1 MMWAWIIALIVCVV
15 AIGILMNK
23 MEENEK
29 NDDKPNGPF
38 LHGPFDPGGFY
49 TD

>member
-1 MMWAWIIALIVCVV
+1 MIWAWIIALIVCVV
-15 AIGILMNK
+15 AISILVNK

-29 NDDKPNGPF
+29 NEDKPNGSS
-38 LHGPFDPGGFY
+38 LHGPFDQGGFY

>member
-1 MMWAWIIALIVCVV
+1 MIWAWIIALVVCVV
-15 AIGILMNK
+15 AVGILVNR
-23 MEENEK
+23 MEEK
-29 NDDKPNGPF
+29 DDDKPNGPF